1 MKRILYFDMDG
12 VLVDFNS
19 ALKKHSP
26 EILRQYDGH
35 PDDIPD
41 LFGQMDPM
49 PGAIEAIH
57 KLAEKYDCYILS
69 TAPWNNPSAWADKV
83 RWVTKYM
90 GDVFKKKIILT
101 HHKNLLD
108 DGKALLID
116 DNTKHGAE
124 KFGDRHI
131 QFGTEQFPN
140 WHAVE
145 NYLGSAN

>member
-69 TAPWNNPSAWADKV
+69 TAPWNNPSVWADKV

-90 GDVFKKKIILT
+90 GDVFKKK
-101 HHKNLLD
+101 
-108 DGKALLID
+108 
-116 DNTKHGAE
+116 
-124 KFGDRHI
+124 R
-131 QFGTEQFPN
+131 Q
-140 WHAVE
+140 
-145 NYLGSAN
+145 